1 MKVAKWGNSLAVRL
15 PAAMVERL
23 QLVDGDDIEVRADDP
38 RTLTVAK
45 KPSIDELFARVRNLR
60 GAIPKG
66 YAFDREQANGR

>member
-1 MKVAKWGNSLAVRL
+1 MAMKSRFVR
-15 PAAMVERL
+15 M
-23 QLVDGDDIEVRADDP
+23 I
-38 RTLTVAK
+38 LTVAK

>member
-1 MKVAKWGNSLAVRL
+1 MSDTAKTLSERALAL
-15 PAAMVERL
+15 PPTERL
-23 QLVDGDDIEVRADDP
+23 QLVDGDEIEVRADDP